1 MAKQRGASSGLS
13 DGLLNA
19 ALIGATVLLLILLY
33 GFLSRAF
40 QPRTVPFRDGGPDR
54 IQVEVRNAAGV
65 DGLAASTTAF
75 LRRRGFDVVATGNA
89 GEQRD
94 LSAVVV
100 RAGTPAYAARVAGAL
115 RLDAAR
121 VETAGTAQD
130 YDPDVTV
137 LLGRDYQTLAPFDAP

>member
-75 LRRRGFDVVATGNA
+75 LRRRGFDVVEMGNA
-89 GEQRD
+89 STQRD

-100 RAGTPAYAARVAGAL
+100 RAGTDAYAARVAGAL
-115 RLDAAR
+115 RIDPAH
-121 VETAGTAQD
+121 VETADARTD

-137 LLGRDYQTLAPFDAP
+137 LIGRDYQTLAPFSD